1 MQTKIGIKRSTGL
14 ASLIA
19 LTGALG
25 LSLGAATSASA
36 QSADPYISAIDDRP
50 AARLRRMREAEENAT
65 RDTNLDFSLPPVKGG
80 FDWQPLEHPLVP
92 EMVVIRP
99 GQFMM
104 GSPATQKRRDRNEG
118 PQVPVTINYAFEIG
132 RFEVTF
138 DDWDKCVRGG
148 GCNGYRPDDNGWGRG
163 KRPVTNIS
171 YNDAQSYI
179 RWLNASTGLKYR
191 LPSEAEWEY
200 VARAGKPLP
209 FSTPTGRGI
218 SAQEANFNGKFPY
231 GPGTVAGDYIRQ
243 TLPVGSF
250 PANSFGVHDIHG
262 NVYEFVSD
270 CYVAGHMGNPGDGS
284 PRRDGNCEAR
294 IIRGGSWVTHGY
306 QMRAAKRLRYTMDH
320 RYDDFGFRL
329 ARTIGPVPNS
339 QPLMVSAPDQRPTTQ
354 RPIAQ
359 GLPPATRPPKGH
371 YGQPPRP

>member
-1 MQTKIGIKRSTGL
+1 MQTNIGHAKNIGL

-25 LSLGAATSASA
+25 LVLADVPSASA
-36 QSADPYISAIDDRP
+36 QSNDPYISAIDDRP
-50 AARLRRMREAEENAT
+50 AARLRRMREAETEIPTDPNVV
-65 RDTNLDFSLPPVKGG
+65 PPSDKTG

-104 GSPATQKRRDRNEG
+104 GSPVTQKRRDRNEG
-118 PQVPVTINYAFEIG
+118 PQIPVTINYAFEIG

-138 DDWDKCVRGG
+138 DDWEKCVRGG
-148 GCNGYRPDDNGWGRG
+148 GCNGYRPEDNGWGRG
-163 KRPVTNIS
+163 RRPVTNIS

-218 SAQEANFNGKFPY
+218 SAREANFNAKFPY
-231 GPGTVAGDYIRQ
+231 GPGTVAGEYIRQ

-270 CYVAGHMGNPGDGS
+270 CYVAGHIGNPADGS
-284 PRRDGNCEAR
+284 PRRDGNCDAR

-339 QPLMVSAPDQRPTTQ
+339 QPLMVSAPGQRPT
-354 RPIAQ
+354 AQ
-359 GLPPATRPPKGH
+359 GLPPRSRPPKGD